1 MTDEVEQVGRIL
13 AVVNGEGTIETDLQR
28 IFAQQPGADGVESA
42 GPGERIAHRR
52 HAWPHDIGRH
62 ALDPARHLGGCAAR
76 ERQQHDP
83 AGVDAVDDEM
93 RDPMRQRVG
102 LAGAGAGD
110 DQQRAGVDEFR
121 PAVFH
126 GAALVRVEL
135 GEIGGGHL
143 RLEETNQ
150 L

>member
-1 MTDEVEQVGRIL
+1 MTDEIEQVGGIL

-28 IFAQQPGADGVESA
+28 VFAQQSGPDGVESA
-42 GPGERIAHRR
+42 GPRERIAHRR
-52 HAWPHDIGRH
+52 HAWPHDVGRH

-76 ERQQHDP
+76 ERQQQDP
-83 AGVDAVDDEM
+83 AGIDAVDDEVP
-93 RDPMRQRVG
+93 DPMGQRIG
-102 LAGAGAGD
+102 LARAGAGD

-121 PAVFH
+121 PAVFD

-135 GEIGGGHL
+135 GQIGGGHL